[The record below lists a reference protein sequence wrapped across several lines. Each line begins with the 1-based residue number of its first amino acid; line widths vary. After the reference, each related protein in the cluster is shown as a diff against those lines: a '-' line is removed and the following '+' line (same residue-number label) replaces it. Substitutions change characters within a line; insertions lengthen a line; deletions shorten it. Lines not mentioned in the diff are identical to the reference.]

1 MCPNDPFSVDLG
13 GEQPPEDDFSGLRT
27 AARRL
32 IDAIAAEPVPERLR
46 SLAIELGRAL
56 DRQRETGVEGDS
68 APQG

>member
-1 MCPNDPFSVDLG
+1 MCPTDPFSVDPG
-13 GEQPPEDDFSGLRT
+13 GEPAPENDLSFLRT

-46 SLAIELGRAL
+46 GLAIELGRAL
-56 DRQRETGVEGDS
+56 DHQRRTGAEEDS